1 MYERSCRRTLR
12 ALADLDERQL
22 RDIGLSSKPW
32 SAE

>member
-1 MYERSCRRTLR
+1 MRRAAGGTLR